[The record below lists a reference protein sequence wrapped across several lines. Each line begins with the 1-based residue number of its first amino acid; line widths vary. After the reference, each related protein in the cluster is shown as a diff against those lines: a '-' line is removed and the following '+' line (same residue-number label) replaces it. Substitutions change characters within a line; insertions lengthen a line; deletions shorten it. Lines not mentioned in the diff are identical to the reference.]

1 MHPTGFRTLKLFP
14 ARELGPGWIR
24 ALAGPFPEIRFVA
37 VGGVTAANASE
48 FVEAG
53 AIAVAIGSG
62 LDPTELHAL
71 LERLRATGRD

>member
-37 VGGVTAANASE
+37 VGDSRPGGGTGEEPRDFSLARYTSD
-48 FVEAG
+48 G
-53 AIAVAIGSG
+53 R
-62 LDPTELHAL
+62 LDL
-71 LERLRATGRD
+71 